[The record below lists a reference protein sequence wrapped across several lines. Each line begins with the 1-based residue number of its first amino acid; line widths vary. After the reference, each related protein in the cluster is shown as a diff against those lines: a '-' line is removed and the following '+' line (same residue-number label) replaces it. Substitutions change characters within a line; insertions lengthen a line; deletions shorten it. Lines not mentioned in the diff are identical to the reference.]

1 MASQIIGNTAASQ
14 ELISCTEQLN
24 RSSKNLHWFQE
35 NMSRKR
41 SARNVT
47 GEDNPSVDSSI
58 EYHSGNYVYDYEEMI
73 LWLGLEDK
81 DNPPEIAHWV
91 WQKVNA
97 ACSAL
102 EASTV
107 EDLIFDVFIG

>member
-1 MASQIIGNTAASQ
+1 MTSQIIGNSTASQ
-14 ELISCTEQLN
+14 ELMSCKDQLN
-24 RSSKNLHWFQE
+24 RASKNLHWFQE

-41 SARNVT
+41 SSRNVT
-47 GEDNPSVDSSI
+47 GEENPEVDATI
-58 EYHSGNYVYDYEEMI
+58 EYHSGNYVFNYEEMI
-73 LWLGLEDK
+73 AWLGLADK
-81 DNPPEIAHWV
+81 DNPPEVAHWV

-107 EDLIFDVFIG
+107 EDFIFDVFIG